1 MEEAIN
7 PDKILVE
14 LQKHP
19 ENEVVE
25 FKKAEKGK
33 DFDDV
38 GKYFSALSNEAN
50 LRGCHYAWLIFGID
64 DKTHVATG
72 TQVQFPKDYKQQ
84 IGHHTTN
91 GLTFREIYEVE
102 QNGKRV
108 VMLQIPAAP
117 PAMPIA
123 WKGHWYGRRGE
134 SLVPLD
140 LEKLEKIRSQ
150 TGLADW
156 SAEVI
161 HSATMADIDNHAV
174 SVLKKRYAKKQNND
188 DFLTL
193 SDEQVLRDLELITEN
208 GITNAA
214 VLLVGTDR
222 AIHRY
227 MPHATVILEY
237 RENEADIEFKQRTE
251 YKECFYLTIDKL
263 WEYINV
269 RNTGIPI
276 HEGAYIYNIPAF
288 NESVI
293 REAICNAVA
302 HRSYKM
308 SSETVI
314 KLYSNKITLINAG
327 GFPLGVTQ
335 DNLLTV
341 PSTPRNR
348 LLADVLAKTGIV
360 ERSGQGV
367 DKIYRNT
374 LSEGKDTP
382 DYSNSNADFVELSIS
397 SVIRHKAFALF
408 IKSVQDELPDEDKLS
423 VFDIIAL
430 EHIRDDDYADVKRD
444 IIHKLIKKGLVE
456 QRGRTKGTKYH
467 LSQRYYNFVED
478 SAGHFKKLKE
488 WDESM
493 AIPMIIAFLNKYGY
507 AKMRDFESLFS
518 GLRTRKQVKSIVQ
531 ECVEKEILKKEG
543 RTADT
548 RYSITDI
555 YKKMNEIMAKAFQ
568 LGLQE
573 MRNRIDFSAPTFDRI
588 GEDE

>member
-50 LRGCHYAWLIFGID
+50 LRGCHYAWLVFGID
-64 DKTHVATG
+64 DKTHKAVG
-72 TQVQFPKDYKQQ
+72 TRVQFSKDFKQQ
-84 IGHHTTN
+84 IGQHTTN

-108 VMLQIPAAP
+108 VLMQIPAAP
-117 PAMPIA
+117 AAMPIA
-123 WKGHWYGRRGE
+123 WKGYWQGRRGE
-134 SLVPLD
+134 SIVPLD
-140 LEKLEKIRSQ
+140 IEKLEKIRSQ
-150 TGLADW
+150 SGLADW

-161 HSATMADIDNHAV
+161 QSATFADIDSHAV
-174 SVLKKRYAKKQNND
+174 SILKKRYAKKQNND

-237 RENEADIEFKQRTE
+237 RENEADIEFKQRAE

-263 WEYINV
+263 WEYINI

-327 GFPLGVTQ
+327 GFPLGVTK

-348 LLADVLAKTGIV
+348 LLSDVLAKTGIV

-382 DYSNSNADFVELSIS
+382 DYSNSNAEFVELTIS
-397 SVIRHKAFALF
+397 AVIRDKAFALF
-408 IKSVQDELPDEDKLS
+408 IKSVQDELSAEEKLS

-430 EHIRDDDYADVKRD
+430 EHIRKNDYNDVNREVMKT
-444 IIHKLIKKGLVE
+444 LIGKGLVE
-456 QRGRTKGTKYH
+456 KRGQTRAVRYH
-467 LSQRYYNFVED
+467 LSRKYYEFIDDTASYYNQQDNLED
-478 SAGHFKKLKE
+478 T
-488 WDESM
+488 
-493 AIPMIIAFLNKYGY
+493 AILPTIINYLTKHVSGR
-507 AKMRDFESLFS
+507 MGDFETLFFGKFS
-518 GLRTRKQVKSIVQ
+518 RKQMRTLINGY
-531 ECVEKEILKKEG
+531 VERKILIRKG
-543 RTADT
+543 TGSGT
-548 RYSITDI
+548 RY
-555 YKKMNEIMAKAFQ
+555 EISHEYTEKNKIMLKALQ
-568 LGLQE
+568 IGLQVLH
-573 MRNRIDFSAPTFDRI
+573 DR
-588 GEDE
+588 GEISILPEENA

>member
-7 PDKILVE
+7 PEKILVE

-50 LRGCHYAWLIFGID
+50 LRGCHYAWLVFGID
-64 DKTHVATG
+64 DKTHKAVG
-72 TQVQFPKDYKQQ
+72 TRVQFSKDFKQQ
-84 IGHHTTN
+84 IGQHTTN

-108 VMLQIPAAP
+108 VLMQIPAAP
-117 PAMPIA
+117 AAMPIA
-123 WKGHWYGRRGE
+123 WKGYWQGRRGE
-134 SLVPLD
+134 SIVPLD
-140 LEKLEKIRSQ
+140 IEKLEKIRSQ
-150 TGLADW
+150 SGLADW

-161 HSATMADIDNHAV
+161 QSATFADIDSHAV
-174 SVLKKRYAKKQNND
+174 SILKKRYAKKQNND

-237 RENEADIEFKQRTE
+237 RENEADIEFKQRAE

-263 WEYINV
+263 WEYINI

-327 GFPLGVTQ
+327 GFPLGVTK

-348 LLADVLAKTGIV
+348 LLSDVLAKTGIV

-408 IKSVQDELPDEDKLS
+408 IKSVQDELPDEEKLS

-430 EHIRDDDYADVKRD
+430 EHIRDDDYADIKRD

-456 QRGRTKGTKYH
+456 QTGKTKGTKYH
-467 LSQRYYNFVED
+467 LSQRYYSFVED
-478 SAGHFKKLKE
+478 SAGHFKRLKE

-493 AIPMIIAFLNKYGY
+493 AIPMIIAFLTKYGS
-507 AKMRDFESLFS
+507 AKMKDFESLFV
-518 GLRTRKQVKSIVQ
+518 GHRTRKQVKGIVVD
-531 ECVEKEILKKEG
+531 CVEKKILKKEG

-548 RYSITDI
+548 RYSITDE

-568 LGLQE
+568 IGLQE
-573 MRNRIDFSAPTFDRI
+573 MWNRGEFTAPVAPTD
-588 GEDE
+588 

>member
-14 LQKHP
+14 LQKYP

-50 LRGCHYAWLIFGID
+50 LRGCHYAWLVFAID
-64 DKTHVATG
+64 DKHHKAVRTR
-72 TQVQFPKDYKQQ
+72 VQFAKDFKHQ
-84 IGHHTTN
+84 IGQHTTN

-108 VMLQIPAAP
+108 VLMQIPAAP
-117 PAMPIA
+117 AAMPIA
-123 WKGHWYGRRGE
+123 WKGYWQGRRGE
-134 SLVPLD
+134 SIVPLD
-140 LEKLEKIRSQ
+140 IEKLEKIRSQ
-150 TGLADW
+150 SGLADW

-161 HSATMADIDNHAV
+161 QSATFADIDSHAV
-174 SVLKKRYAKKQNND
+174 SILKKRYAKKQNND

-214 VLLVGTDR
+214 ILLVGTDR

-263 WEYINV
+263 WEYINI

-327 GFPLGVTQ
+327 GFPLGVTK

-348 LLADVLAKTGIV
+348 LLSDVLAKTGIV

-382 DYSNSNADFVELSIS
+382 DYSNSNAEFVELTIS
-397 SVIRHKAFALF
+397 AVIRDKAFALF
-408 IKSVQDELPDEDKLS
+408 IKSVQDELSAEEKLS

-430 EHIRDDDYADVKRD
+430 EHIRKNDYNDVNREVMKT
-444 IIHKLIKKGLVE
+444 LIGKGLVE
-456 QRGRTKGTKYH
+456 KRGQTRAVRYH
-467 LSQRYYNFVED
+467 LSRKYYEFIDDTASYYNQHDNLEYTSLVHTRINYLTKHV
-478 SAGHFKKLKE
+478 SGR
-488 WDESM
+488 M
-493 AIPMIIAFLNKYGY
+493 G
-507 AKMRDFESLFS
+507 DFETLFFGKFS
-518 GLRTRKQVKSIVQ
+518 RKQMRTLINGY
-531 ECVEKEILKKEG
+531 VERKILIRKG
-543 RTADT
+543 TGSGT
-548 RYSITDI
+548 RY
-555 YKKMNEIMAKAFQ
+555 EISHEYTEKNKIMLKALQ
-568 LGLQE
+568 IGLQVLH
-573 MRNRIDFSAPTFDRI
+573 DK
-588 GEDE
+588 GEISILPEENA

>member
-1 MEEAIN
+1 METPIN
-7 PDKILVE
+7 AEKLLVE
-14 LQKHP
+14 LLKHP

-25 FKKAEKGK
+25 FKKADKGK

-50 LRGCHYAWLIFGID
+50 LRGRHYAWLIFGID
-64 DKTHVATG
+64 DKTHAATG
-72 TQVQFPKDYKQQ
+72 TRVQFPKDYKQQ
-84 IGHHTTN
+84 IGHHATN

-102 QNGKRV
+102 LNGKRV

-123 WKGHWYGRRGE
+123 WKGHWFGRRGE

-174 SVLKKRYAKKQNND
+174 SILKKRYAKKQNND
-188 DFLTL
+188 NFLTL
-193 SDEQVLRDLELITEN
+193 SEEQVLRDLELITEN

-214 VLLVGTDR
+214 ILLVGTDR

-327 GFPLGVTQ
+327 GFPLGVTK

-408 IKSVQDELPDEDKLS
+408 IKSVQDELPDEEKLS

-430 EHIRDDDYADVKRD
+430 EHIRDDDYVDIKRD
-444 IIHKLIKKGLVE
+444 TIKKLISKGLVE
-456 QRGRTKGTKYH
+456 KKGQTRAVRYH
-467 LSQRYYNFVED
+467 LSRKYYEFID
-478 SAGHFKKLKE
+478 DTASHYKQQSDL
-488 WDESM
+488 DETV
-493 AIPMIIAFLNKYGY
+493 ILPTLINYLTKYTS
-507 AKMRDFESLFS
+507 AKMGDFEVLFPGKFSRKQMRNIIS
-518 GLRTRKQVKSIVQ
+518 GYVERKILLRT
-531 ECVEKEILKKEG
+531 G
-543 RTADT
+543 TGPGT
-548 RYSITDI
+548 RY
-555 YKKMNEIMAKAFQ
+555 EIAQEYAEKNKVMLKALQ
-568 LGLQE
+568 IGLQVLHDRGE
-573 MRNRIDFSAPTFDRI
+573 ISILSSQNRH
-588 GEDE
+588 EN